1 MFRLIKSIFGR
12 KERKAIERIR
22 KYQTVYNTPDGKWVL
37 EDIMALCKYGESGLG
52 KDTEHTYF
60 KLGMQNIGIELA
72 QLLTASISKLEE
84 EAKKEE
90 EMNDEQDV

>member
-1 MFRLIKSIFGR
+1 MFELIKKVFNR
-12 KERKAIERIR
+12 KERNAIERIR
-22 KYQTVYNTPDGKWVL
+22 KYQTVYNTPDGKWVI
-37 EDIMALCKYGESGLG
+37 EDILALCKYGESGLG

-72 QLLTASISKLEE
+72 QLLTAEISKLEE

-90 EMNDEQDV
+90 DTTDEQDV